1 MIGIDCDLCHQKI
14 KFCSNGHKNVIL
26 FIRSN
31 PLIVSTVRDES
42 GEKDW
47 KVKMKKK
54 R

>member
-1 MIGIDCDLCHQKI
+1 MIYSIKGLNFVQMDIKMLFYSLGINTLDRKHSI
-14 KFCSNGHKNVIL
+14 E
-26 FIRSN
+26 
-31 PLIVSTVRDES
+31 TES